1 MQRLNV
7 TFRREARADLADIYK
22 YVRQLSQSA
31 EVARNFTLRIRDRCK
46 RIGDAPHGGRPR
58 DDLETGLRTVPFE
71 KSAVIAYKVENDRVR
86 IINIFSGGR
95 DFEALYRGAPPDDKP
110 A

>member
-1 MQRLNV
+1 MQRLKV
-7 TFRREARADLADIYK
+7 TFRREARADLADIFK
-22 YVRQLSQSA
+22 SVLDMSKSVGIDRSF
-31 EVARNFTLRIRDRCK
+31 VLRIRDRCE
-46 RIGDAPHGGRPR
+46 RIGNVPFGGRPR

-86 IINIFSGGR
+86 IINIFYGGR
-95 DFEALYRGAPPDDKP
+95 DFEALYRGAPPDDEG